1 MGTDPEYITQK
12 VTTNEV
18 VSHPGTAL
26 KLRRNNQ
33 ALVLDAQI
41 VLGETEPATLSFQ
54 NVAPVVNGTLAER
67 MRIHTNGYVGIG
79 TASPSSLL
87 HVAGTVTATA
97 FQGNGAGLTN
107 VSGTDS
113 TKVAKTG
120 DTMTGALTLSG
131 NPTTALHAA
140 PKQYVDGRV
149 AKTGDTMTG
158 PLTVNGFA
166 RSLGLSVNDASNTG
180 VGRGL
185 WLWAAT
191 DPNHVIYS
199 ANPSGKSP
207 ANKNA
212 VAGYFDSNHRL
223 RLRTATGQ
231 GFLFENNAE
240 VALVDIN
247 SDDGRLWTKG
257 AVHAGGDIAVS
268 GKHAFRGSDTWLRL
282 NQDLAFTSGVHTPGV
297 FAPMSLNVGGR
308 GGWGNPGDG
317 NIWYTGTL
325 SKLDVADEFTA
336 TVRCADF
343 TMGHSSRRGTPGR
356 ALVDEYRSLTPHGV
370 FQTPRMM
377 HTLSINYARDWEAVY
392 IDGLV
397 YSPSSRQL
405 KENIKSLSSEVAKR
419 IISTLEPVRFTYKQD
434 AKQGGLNLECLGF
447 IAEDTPP
454 EVASPNQDAI
464 VMNHIIAA
472 LTRVVKDHNASI
484 GKLEAQVS
492 QIQQQHA

>member
-1 MGTDPEYITQK
+1 MAEIKAQLFTLEPDLGTPSAE
-12 VTTNEV
+12 
-18 VSHPGTAL
+18 
-26 KLRRNNQ
+26 
-33 ALVLDAQI
+33 
-41 VLGETEPATLSFQ
+41 LSFQ
-54 NVAPVVNGTLAER
+54 KLNGLSQLTGQIAFGNATDTYLSFRSVVGGAITER
-67 MRIHTNGYVGIG
+67 LRIHTNGNVGIG

-113 TKVAKTG
+113 TK
-120 DTMTGALTLSG
+120 
-131 NPTTALHAA
+131 
-140 PKQYVDGRV
+140 V